1 MSHYRIGDFSFV
13 ALSRAFSRPMQ
24 HIERE
29 IKPGKDGVSMW
40 RTGKRG
46 EPFELLSF
54 ADVAD
59 VAAAQSLLAAYED
72 AVGGD
77 PVAATWADEDFDG
90 SLFIHRVMPPPGGL
104 RKTLLAVG
112 GLLGSSHAYLRAIWL
127 VEPLDAF
134 TWSIS
139 QEQGP

>member
-1 MSHYRIGDFSFV
+1 MSSIYRIGDFSFV

-24 HIERE
+24 QVERE
-29 IKPGKDGVSMW
+29 IKPGTDGVSLW

-59 VAAAQSLLAAYED
+59 VAAGQALLAAYED
-72 AVGGD
+72 AAGGD
-77 PVAATWADEDFDG
+77 PVAAVWDGEEFDG

-104 RKTLLAVG
+104 RKTLIGVG

-139 QEQGP
+139 QEP